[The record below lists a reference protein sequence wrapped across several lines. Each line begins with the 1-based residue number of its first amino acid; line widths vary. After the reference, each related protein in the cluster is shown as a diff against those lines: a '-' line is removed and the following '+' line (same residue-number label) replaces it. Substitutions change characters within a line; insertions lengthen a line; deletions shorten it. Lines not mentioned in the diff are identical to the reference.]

1 MAALFQE
8 DKRSS
13 PFLLCKSC
21 KANNLLDLAR
31 KRDDAFVS
39 IGFCMWKRATEKFW
53 VHEKSIAHLHA
64 LSQYAQLKGPTVIVS
79 QLSSQKEL
87 TLELPSVRYFRL

>member
-1 MAALFQE
+1 
-8 DKRSS
+8 
-13 PFLLCKSC
+13 
-21 KANNLLDLAR
+21 
-31 KRDDAFVS
+31 
-39 IGFCMWKRATEKFW
+39 MWKRATEKFW